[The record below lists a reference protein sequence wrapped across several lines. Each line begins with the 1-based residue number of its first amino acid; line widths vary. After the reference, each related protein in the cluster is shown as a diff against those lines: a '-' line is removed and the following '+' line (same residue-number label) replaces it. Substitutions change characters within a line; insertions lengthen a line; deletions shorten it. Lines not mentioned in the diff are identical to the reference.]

1 MSDTNVLRPF
11 AFVLAVPSIERSA
24 AYFSDVLGFQVEWA
38 EASDWRLVS
47 RGAVRIMLGGCPNA
61 QPPSQIGDHSYFGYM
76 EVDDVDALYKE
87 FALKEA
93 ILLMP
98 PTDRPYGMREFTIA
112 TPDGHRFV
120 VGQVIGQRKA
130 DE

>member
-24 AYFSDVLGFQVEWA
+24 AYFSEVLGFQVEWA

-98 PTDRPYGMREFTIA
+98 HRSPLWDEGIHHRDARRTSIRCGAGDRSA
-112 TPDGHRFV
+112 
-120 VGQVIGQRKA
+120 
-130 DE
+130 